1 MAAPFAPASVRPRAR
16 AGTRALGALA
26 LLGVG
31 LDHLDEY
38 AVAHYS
44 AIPTIGTLFLLNFA
58 AATVVAVAFAIRPR
72 RLFAAGGIAVAAGS
86 LAALLASE
94 HVALFGFREV
104 GYRPAI
110 VLAIALDATAIALLA
125 LHMVVRE

>member
-1 MAAPFAPASVRPRAR
+1 MATAAHRRTPGVRWQRW
-16 AGTRALGALA
+16 TRALGALA

-44 AIPTIGTLFLLNFA
+44 AIPTIGTLFLLDFA
-58 AATVVAVAFAIRPR
+58 SAALLAVAFAVRPW
-72 RLFAAGGIAVAAGS
+72 RLFAAAGIAVAAGS
-86 LAALLASE
+86 LAGLLASE

-104 GYRPAI
+104 GYRPAV
-110 VLAIALDATAIALLA
+110 VLAIALDVVAIALLA
-125 LHMVVRE
+125 PHAVARG

>member
-1 MAAPFAPASVRPRAR
+1 MTTRAR

-26 LLGVG
+26 LLAVG

-38 AVAHYS
+38 AAAHYS

-58 AATVVAVAFAIRPR
+58 GATVLAVAFAVRPW

-94 HVALFGFREV
+94 HVAIFGFREV

-110 VLAIALDATAIALLA
+110 VLAIALDVAAIGLLA
-125 LHMVVRE
+125 LHMALRE

>member
-1 MAAPFAPASVRPRAR
+1 MPRRATAAPARVRPW
-16 AGTRALGALA
+16 TRALGALA

-44 AIPTIGTLFLLNFA
+44 AIPAIGTLFVLNFA
-58 AATVVAVAFAIRPR
+58 AAAALAVAFAVRPR

-86 LAALLASE
+86 LAALVASE
-94 HVALFGFREV
+94 QSPVFGFRET

-110 VLAIALDATAIALLA
+110 VLAIALDVAAIGLLA
-125 LHMVVRE
+125 LHLAARE

>member
-1 MAAPFAPASVRPRAR
+1 MAAAGARRTRAAAR
-16 AGTRALGALA
+16 TWTHALGALA

-58 AATVVAVAFAIRPR
+58 AAAVLAVAFAIRPT

-94 HVALFGFREV
+94 YTAVFGFRET

-110 VLAIALDATAIALLA
+110 LLAIALDVAAIALLA
-125 LHMVVRE
+125 PRLRARE